1 MFVGIVPASPK
12 ALSLPLEGEHVVKR
26 TVLALLGLLI
36 ATLTTLGFGVA
47 AHAADTGIGFKGI
60 ILGETGKPLSGVKIS
75 AKATAG
81 AFKSSSITG
90 ADGTWKITVPTQG
103 QYVVSIDVSTLPKGE
118 GLTDPKRQSSTLLV
132 YQGYNRVGFPIG
144 PAETNNSNFFGQLS
158 QLLVDGAIFG
168 LIIALAAIGLSLI
181 YGTTG
186 LTNFAHGEIVSFGA
200 LSTYFFNVVVGIP
213 LVISIVLGVI
223 TTAAIMGWFQDRILW
238 RPLRK
243 RGTGLIAMLVVSI
256 GLGIFLRY
264 LFLFRFNGNTKT
276 FREYAGQAGLNIGP
290 ISETPKAL
298 IAAAVGIAMIVATVF
313 WLLRS
318 RVGKASRAVSDNPA
332 LASASGIDV
341 EKVISTVWILGAGL
355 ASFSGVMLGLTEGIA
370 WNMGQRVLLL
380 TFAAVTLGG
389 LGSAFGAIVGGL
401 VIGILLDV
409 STLWIAPEL
418 KNVGAL
424 VVLIIILLVRP
435 QGILGRRER
444 VG

>member
-1 MFVGIVPASPK
+1 MSASR
-12 ALSLPLEGEHVVKR
+12 AG
-26 TVLALLGLLI
+26 
-36 ATLTTLGFGVA
+36 
-47 AHAADTGIGFKGI
+47 D
-60 ILGETGKPLSGVKIS
+60 SG
-75 AKATAG
+75 
-81 AFKSSSITG
+81 
-90 ADGTWKITVPTQG
+90 
-103 QYVVSIDVSTLPKGE
+103 
-118 GLTDPKRQSSTLLV
+118 R
-132 YQGYNRVGFPIG
+132 
-144 PAETNNSNFFGQLS
+144 
-158 QLLVDGAIFG
+158 
-168 LIIALAAIGLSLI
+168 
-181 YGTTG
+181 
-186 LTNFAHGEIVSFGA
+186 
-200 LSTYFFNVVVGIP
+200 
-213 LVISIVLGVI
+213 
-223 TTAAIMGWFQDRILW
+223 
-238 RPLRK
+238 
-243 RGTGLIAMLVVSI
+243 
-256 GLGIFLRY
+256 
-264 LFLFRFNGNTKT
+264 
-276 FREYAGQAGLNIGP
+276 
-290 ISETPKAL
+290 TPKAL